1 MLVRIR
7 WKKRSQSDRRRLRNL
22 ALALASLLT
31 PSALIAFTIA
41 FWRISADLRWTGDFF
56 ISTGIFSHWQV
67 WLIAAAVLLLIARVL
82 GRYALREDDLMG
94 L

>member
-67 WLIAAAVLLLIARVL
+67 WLITAAVLLLIARVL
-82 GRYALREDDLMG
+82 DRFAQRAGDFAG
-94 L
+94 